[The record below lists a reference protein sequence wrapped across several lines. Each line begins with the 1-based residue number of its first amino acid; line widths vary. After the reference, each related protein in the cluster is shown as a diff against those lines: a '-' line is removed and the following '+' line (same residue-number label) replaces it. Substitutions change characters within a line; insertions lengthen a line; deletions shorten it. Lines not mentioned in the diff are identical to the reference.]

1 MACRPKYD
9 DICRVGRH
17 VGDMSAKFPAKSAG
31 TFWVSSI
38 TADLLDGGRDRLAR
52 GRGRL
57 RDVEGGSVSVVTAGV
72 VPVGG

>member
-1 MACRPKYD
+1 MNSVQPNRSSKATSLTMYSPR
-9 DICRVGRH
+9 
-17 VGDMSAKFPAKSAG
+17 SAG

-57 RDVEGGSVSVVTAGV
+57 RDVEGGSVGVVTAGV